1 MKKSKVV
8 LAIVLAIALV
18 IIVWNVPTFS
28 WFSRPHSQNGAQA
41 VLGGSNGAYSLNAY
55 NAYGVSIATY
65 PSNDGFTYSNTATTN
80 YNGSNIP
87 NYNRKY
93 FKTLEAAPHIY
104 SEISGHEA
112 IVSLTALGFGL
123 SVVPRLV
130 YELSPFKNDVVIVK
144 ELPWSNFR
152 VALCSLK
159 NRAKDQNIKVINDL
173 AARLAPSFTPD
184 LTRRRGDN

>member
-1 MKKSKVV
+1 MEE
-8 LAIVLAIALV
+8 
-18 IIVWNVPTFS
+18 
-28 WFSRPHSQNGAQA
+28 
-41 VLGGSNGAYSLNAY
+41 
-55 NAYGVSIATY
+55 
-65 PSNDGFTYSNTATTN
+65 
-80 YNGSNIP
+80 
-87 NYNRKY
+87 Y

-112 IVSLTALGFGL
+112 IVSLTALGVGL